1 MLLYDKFPEK
11 ISLSDTEEQ
20 VELNDKPEIDEELE
34 YVPLR
39 KDFSLPRKIKIT
51 KLIITLVINFLIGG
65 LSFSMAIVWFVNP
78 PEVTTFYRVFAIFLL
93 IFGGVL
99 IIQFP
104 LSLGRILNTR
114 LILGKKS
121 VSLRN
126 TFFWN
131 TVSWSDVQD
140 ILIQQ
145 KMTKDLADNELI
157 GIGIVRFRTVT
168 KGYIFIGDTYPVFD
182 AEEMIQAIKEAYE
195 KALEET
201 DYKLKVSFER
211 PSMKTRYIYFLRE
224 LKE

>member
-11 ISLSDTEEQ
+11 ISLSEVKEPL
-20 VELNDKPEIDEELE
+20 ELADKPEVDEESE

-39 KDFSLPRKIKIT
+39 KDFTLPRKIKVT

-78 PEVTTFYRVFAIFLL
+78 PEVTTFYRVFAIFLV

-99 IIQFP
+99 LIQFP
-104 LSLGRILNTR
+104 ISLGRTLNTR

-126 TFFWN
+126 SFFWN
-131 TVSWSDVQD
+131 TVSWTDVQD
-140 ILIQQ
+140 VLIQQ

-182 AEEMIQAIKEAYE
+182 VEEMIQAIKEAYE
-195 KALEET
+195 EALEET

-211 PSMKTRYIYFLRE
+211 PSMKMRYIYFIRE

>member
-1 MLLYDKFPEK
+1 MLYDKFPEK
-11 ISLSDTEEQ
+11 ISLSEVKEPL
-20 VELNDKPEIDEELE
+20 ELDDKPEIDEELD

-39 KDFSLPRKIKIT
+39 KDFTLPRKIKIT
-51 KLIITLVINFLIGG
+51 KLIISLVINFLIGG

-99 IIQFP
+99 LIQFP
-104 LSLGRILNTR
+104 LSLGRTLNTR

-126 TFFWN
+126 SFFWN
-131 TVSWSDVQD
+131 TVSWTDVQD

-145 KMTKDLADNELI
+145 KMTKDLADNELT
-157 GIGIVRFRTVT
+157 GIGIIRFRTVT

-182 AEEMIQAIKEAYE
+182 VEEMIQAIKEAYE
-195 KALEET
+195 EALEET

-211 PSMKTRYIYFLRE
+211 PSMKTRYIYFIRE

>member
-1 MLLYDKFPEK
+1 MLYDKFPEK
-11 ISLSDTEEQ
+11 ISLSEVKEPL
-20 VELNDKPEIDEELE
+20 ELDDKPEVDEESE

-39 KDFSLPRKIKIT
+39 KDFTLPRKIKVT

-78 PEVTTFYRVFAIFLL
+78 PEVTTFYRVFAIFLV
-93 IFGGVL
+93 IFGGAL
-99 IIQFP
+99 LIQFP
-104 LSLGRILNTR
+104 ISLGRTLNTR

-126 TFFWN
+126 SFFWN
-131 TVSWSDVQD
+131 TVSWTDVQD
-140 ILIQQ
+140 VLIQQ

-157 GIGIVRFRTVT
+157 GVGIVRFRTVT

-182 AEEMIQAIKEAYE
+182 VEEMIQAIKEAYE
-195 KALEET
+195 EALEET

-211 PSMKTRYIYFLRE
+211 PSMKMRYIYFIRE

>member
-1 MLLYDKFPEK
+1 MLYDKFPEK
-11 ISLSDTEEQ
+11 ISLSEVKEPL
-20 VELNDKPEIDEELE
+20 ELDDKPEVDEESE

-39 KDFSLPRKIKIT
+39 KDFTLPRKIKVT

-78 PEVTTFYRVFAIFLL
+78 PEVTTFYRVFAIFLV

-99 IIQFP
+99 LIQFP
-104 LSLGRILNTR
+104 ISLGRILNTR

-126 TFFWN
+126 SFFWN
-131 TVSWSDVQD
+131 TVSWTDVQD
-140 ILIQQ
+140 VLIQQ

-182 AEEMIQAIKEAYE
+182 VEEMIQAIKEAYE
-195 KALEET
+195 EALEET

-211 PSMKTRYIYFLRE
+211 PSMKMRYIYFIRE